1 MPIKNRIIILKQS
14 CQDREDDRRVV
25 SLITTLQ
32 DRFFSSRG
40 PEKVRRKRTNGRPR
54 SSLPS
59 FLIIHRNEIAR
70 GRPAEGRPV
79 DFLRL
84 TVPPVNGQSHE
95 SRPYFKVASSR
106 QRTLLRRRLTS
117 ARAPKRRHEN
127 KKKRKQLRFYTFL
140 KRTRRLAN

>member
-1 MPIKNRIIILKQS
+1 MIEETLPASLATSLK
-14 CQDREDDRRVV
+14 DR
-25 SLITTLQ
+25 
-32 DRFFSSRG
+32 FSSRG

-54 SSLPS
+54 SPLPS
-59 FLIIHRNEIAR
+59 FLIIYRNEIAR

-106 QRTLLRRRLTS
+106 QRTLLRRRLTP
-117 ARAPKRRHEN
+117 RERRNENTGTREKRR
-127 KKKRKQLRFYTFL
+127 QLRFYTFL
-140 KRTRRLAN
+140 KKTRRLDN